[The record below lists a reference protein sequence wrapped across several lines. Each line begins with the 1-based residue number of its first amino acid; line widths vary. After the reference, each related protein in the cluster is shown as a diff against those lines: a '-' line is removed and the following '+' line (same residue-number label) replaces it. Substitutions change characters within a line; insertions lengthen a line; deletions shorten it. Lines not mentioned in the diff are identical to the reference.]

1 VLNYIFV
8 FFSCFARYQKDVYFV
23 TFGNKSIS
31 KPTNQPVINN
41 RIVIISISQITVT
54 KYVRKFKTYL
64 KVNIKYEFD
73 GM

>member
-1 VLNYIFV
+1 VLNYVFF

-23 TFGNKSIS
+23 TFGN
-31 KPTNQPVINN
+31 

-54 KYVRKFKTYL
+54 KYVRKYKTYL